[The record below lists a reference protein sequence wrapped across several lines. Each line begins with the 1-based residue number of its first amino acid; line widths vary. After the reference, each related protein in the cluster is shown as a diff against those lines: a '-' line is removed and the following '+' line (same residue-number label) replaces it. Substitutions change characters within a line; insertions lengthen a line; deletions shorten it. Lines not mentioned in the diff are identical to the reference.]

1 MKLQG
6 TYNYPYVYEIECES
20 IQNTWRVCQIQVHKS
35 VIGNLAWHSFSLFG
49 CNMTQ
54 LQTGKTSESMA
65 SLSLTERWMI
75 TEIRQQSISVLTYF
89 VLTKCPSAIVTLLG
103 YVWL

>member
-1 MKLQG
+1 
-6 TYNYPYVYEIECES
+6 
-20 IQNTWRVCQIQVHKS
+20 
-35 VIGNLAWHSFSLFG
+35 
-49 CNMTQ
+49 MTQ

-89 VLTKCPSAIVTLLG
+89 MLTKCPAIVTLLG
-103 YVWL
+103 YA

>member
-1 MKLQG
+1 
-6 TYNYPYVYEIECES
+6 
-20 IQNTWRVCQIQVHKS
+20 
-35 VIGNLAWHSFSLFG
+35 
-49 CNMTQ
+49 MTQ

-103 YVWL
+103 YA